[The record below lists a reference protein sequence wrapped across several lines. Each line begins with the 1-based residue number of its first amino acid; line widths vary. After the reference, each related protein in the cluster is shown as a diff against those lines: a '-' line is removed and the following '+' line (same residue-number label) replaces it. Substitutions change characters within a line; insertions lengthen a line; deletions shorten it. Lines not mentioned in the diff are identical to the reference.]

1 MNKELQTWQDCLQK
15 VPFSLALPEYKCGV
29 YAQRQR
35 LCEKRPRW
43 WAPYLAA
50 MSREALLVAEE
61 QDHPR
66 LSDVCRLCRE
76 RGLPFWNRRFVY
88 GNRIEGGV
96 QGGDEDALGLLGYVG
111 SSLTLQGVSKS
122 DLARQMRG
130 FPHIGRF
137 YAQHGLILMSS
148 GGRDDVL
155 RRMGVRRVQSE
166 VIAGDGALRLVGLLQ
181 GPKCPPQVTAT
192 PANEAWITKARHQ
205 PQLGRPRLS
214 TVINL
219 ACQNLLSSGKF
230 QWVKRVRAW
239 PQVLLQERD
248 AFARVAESLVEKG
261 EISAEA
267 SRRSAVALSAV
278 VQGPVCY

>member
-1 MNKELQTWQDCLQK
+1 M
-15 VPFSLALPEYKCGV
+15 
-29 YAQRQR
+29 
-35 LCEKRPRW
+35 
-43 WAPYLAA
+43 
-50 MSREALLVAEE
+50 AEE

-96 QGGDEDALGLLGYVG
+96 QGGDEDAPGLLGYVG

-219 ACQNLLSSGKF
+219 GKAKLVGKACRRTCQNLLSSGKF
-230 QWVKRVRAW
+230 QWAKRVRAW

-278 VQGPVCY
+278 VRGPVCY